1 MIAAVAARRL
11 LVALRLPLE
20 VGAGY
25 VVEQELEVHPE
36 PALVPLH
43 QVLAQPVLVR
53 PHLVQSPVQPVVVDR
68 IGGDAG
74 DVLQRRARV
83 PRLGDAQ
90 LGGLAAELAHGQH
103 GGDVGPRHLLPAGL
117 DQGVQELMQA
127 QASPEGQPEEHG
139 PELAHAADLDAAEV
153 GQFPGTGLG
162 QGLRGPVGKF
172 RLTRPGLA
180 AIQERLDLVP
190 AGAEVVVVEL
200 AQRRDDPLPR
210 AALGADGLAERPVLV
225 GLTIDASAVL
235 AEEHALVFRAG
246 RRVPRGCSPLHE
258 PFDLRRP
265 PFPGIPKNSPQ
276 RIRGRFRPAAELGLA
291 HRRRLCY
298 SRFPATLD
306 AGFTRFVGS
315 QRDGPVMAVK
325 VTPCLGGP
333 EFDIPGEFP

>member
-1 MIAAVAARRL
+1 M
-11 LVALRLPLE
+11 
-20 VGAGY
+20 
-25 VVEQELEVHPE
+25 
-36 PALVPLH
+36 
-43 QVLAQPVLVR
+43 LA
-53 PHLVQSPVQPVVVDR
+53 QPVVVDR

-162 QGLRGPVGKF
+162 RGLRGPVGKF

-265 PFPGIPKNSPQ
+265 PFPGIPKNPPQ
-276 RIRGRFRPAAELGLA
+276 RIRGRFRPAAELGLTPKTLLVSGL
-291 HRRRLCY
+291 RRRTSGRLPKMRRRVSCCIRPRIAST
-298 SRFPATLD
+298 SRQPSIASRIASYCSRDSATDTVLP
-306 AGFTRFVGS
+306 FSFRVHW
-315 QRDGPVMAVK
+315 
-325 VTPCLGGP
+325 
-333 EFDIPGEFP
+333 